1 MFHRLFAGFSN
12 ENCKIIPHTHLQ
24 PTLSPSPGN
33 IKVLIFYYVIVFM
46 FTFIWTCFSQ
56 SVIETIYIIPVQ
68 SVWTGLS
75 PAVDWPWLLIV
86 STHCR
91 HHIDYFGVAA
101 ELPAHWL
108 LFGQYMEIRK
118 TMARWMPRG
127 NLKRDILKISSTLTG
142 WTETVCQNQRTGG
155 RNCWSPSRQRT
166 SGPGLTGQD
175 RTSVGKLQE
184 TGGEL
189 CNGEFVTNVWQ
200 YGEEENF

>member
-1 MFHRLFAGFSN
+1 MALEVYYSIDGELVRAEFLFAGFSN

-46 FTFIWTCFSQ
+46 FTFIWTCFRQ

-91 HHIDYFGVAA
+91 HHIDR
-101 ELPAHWL
+101 HWL
-108 LFGQYMEIRK
+108 VHMSTSLLDRDRSSIGFSTTVLFSK
-118 TMARWMPRG
+118 
-127 NLKRDILKISSTLTG
+127 S
-142 WTETVCQNQRTGG
+142 
-155 RNCWSPSRQRT
+155 T
-166 SGPGLTGQD
+166 SGHIHSI
-175 RTSVGKLQE
+175 RSVSRW
-184 TGGEL
+184 
-189 CNGEFVTNVWQ
+189 F
-200 YGEEENF
+200 